1 LITFLAAVVAVVLVR
16 TRPEVERAHL
26 AEITA

>member
-1 LITFLAAVVAVVLVR
+1 VITFLAAVTAVVLVR

-26 AEITA
+26 AEIAA